1 MTEKTKR
8 TKEIKLRLTE
18 AEHQRL
24 RVLAGDAPL
33 AEWVREFALSAAQS
47 DIFEH
52 IQRQQE
58 REAERRAAERERLSV
73 DPELLRALRG
83 IGNNVNQIARI
94 LNAANKSG
102 SAIDVMAVGIELG
115 HIGKALDGLRDDH
128 KHDDAG

>member
-52 IQRQQE
+52 IQRQQAKQAAK
-58 REAERRAAERERLSV
+58 REAERERLTV

-94 LNAANKSG
+94 INAAHKSG
-102 SAIDVMAVGIELG
+102 SALNLVAVGVELG
-115 HIGKALDGLRDDH
+115 HISRALDGLRDNHRGNDQ
-128 KHDDAG
+128 